1 MAVYPTG
8 TVNERRRKE
17 LRDMVVFIKGNSLK
31 LTSNISKEDF
41 DRLSHLHQQGEIHV
55 SLSVS
60 YGERV
65 GFISFDDLDL
75 NRSDDQL
82 SLEL

>member
-1 MAVYPTG
+1 
-8 TVNERRRKE
+8 
-17 LRDMVVFIKGNSLK
+17 MVVHIKGNK
-31 LTSNISKEDF
+31 LPLTCNLSNEDF
-41 DRLSHLHQQGEIHV
+41 ERLAHLHRMGEIHV

-65 GFISFDDLDL
+65 GFLSFDDLDL
-75 NRSDDQL
+75 ERSDDQL

>member
-1 MAVYPTG
+1 M
-8 TVNERRRKE
+8 
-17 LRDMVVFIKGNSLK
+17 
-31 LTSNISKEDF
+31 
-41 DRLSHLHQQGEIHV
+41 GEIHV

-65 GFISFDDLDL
+65 GFLSFDDLDL
-75 NRSDDQL
+75 ERSDDQL

>member
-1 MAVYPTG
+1 M
-8 TVNERRRKE
+8 
-17 LRDMVVFIKGNSLK
+17 
-31 LTSNISKEDF
+31 
-41 DRLSHLHQQGEIHV
+41 GEIHV

-65 GFISFDDLDL
+65 GFLSFDDLDL
-75 NRSDDQL
+75 ERITTDPQL

>member
-1 MAVYPTG
+1 
-8 TVNERRRKE
+8 
-17 LRDMVVFIKGNSLK
+17 MVVYIKGNSLK

-41 DRLSHLHQQGEIHV
+41 DRLSHLHRMGEIHV

-65 GFISFDDLDL
+65 GFISFDDIDL
-75 NRSDDQL
+75 NPAQ
-82 SLEL
+82 LELAL